1 VTDYTDLIA
10 RLRGPVKHPQQS
22 VTFRLEAADALEA
35 KDKEIA
41 KLVSD
46 LKTAV
51 WSDSVECKVVN
62 KENEKLR
69 ARIAEL
75 EAELFTLKFV
85 RSEMTSGLLAKI
97 MWDAYCVQ
105 AGGKTF
111 DGKPLP
117 TWDELGEERQ
127 GCWLAA
133 ADAARAA
140 YLGEKDDDTMSDAEW
155 EQVSQ
160 LSSKV

>member
-1 VTDYTDLIA
+1 MSDDY
-10 RLRGPVKHPQQS
+10 VHPLSINGQ
-22 VTFRLEAADALEA
+22 LMK
-35 KDKEIA
+35 KD
-41 KLVSD
+41 
-46 LKTAV
+46 
-51 WSDSVECKVVN
+51 
-62 KENEKLR
+62 

-75 EAELFTLKFV
+75 EAELFALKFV

-97 MWDAYCVQ
+97 MWDAYCIQ

-140 YLGEKDDDTMSDAEW
+140 LGEKE
-155 EQVSQ
+155 
-160 LSSKV
+160 